1 MIEQSTKPALDQQTF
16 EKILEAAFVLQ
27 EHNRRMRQVDVRL
40 ESLSEKLRAK
50 EPVQQSLLKKIEPDS
65 DEAPRPNPDYTL
77 TLAEIVEAQYQIQTR
92 HLELSDATAV
102 VAERIARI
110 TRATGAGIGILEGA
124 TVRYLAGTGSPA
136 LPVGTEVPLKTAV
149 CQANI
154 RTGQVI
160 RTKDVDTEFLFDPEP
175 VRLRGIRSLIAVPIH
190 YDGNIVGG
198 LELYFDQVEGYA
210 EQDIHTCQ
218 LMAGLVTEAMG
229 RQAGAALKES
239 MAAERSS
246 MLAAI
251 EKLQPKLSA
260 MATAASSNGSGERA
274 PARTADVETLV
285 CSKCGHDLMLQEQF
299 CGKCGASRAHAT
311 GVPGEEIST
320 GESAEFSPMAASAKT
335 RIEEPLPFTEDEA
348 DALANSLAIV
358 PQADAEIVVPPSDVA
373 RALHGDLVW
382 TSAARAQDFFE
393 SLAETPN
400 PGALRRFWRSR
411 KGDFYLAVAIAV
423 VVAVIG
429 WGIWS
434 NESVNAKTAN
444 AASRSPNRAKLTNAD
459 ANLSTFDRFLIAV
472 GVAEAPDPPDHKYQG
487 NPDAQVWVDLNTAQ
501 YYCPGSDL
509 YEKTAKGKI
518 TSQRDAQL
526 DQFEPAYRQ
535 PCN

>member
-1 MIEQSTKPALDQQTF
+1 MIEQPTKPALDQRTF
-16 EKILEAAFVLQ
+16 EKILEAVFVLQ

-40 ESLSEKLRAK
+40 ESQSEKLR
-50 EPVQQSLLKKIEPDS
+50 EEETVRQSSLKKINPDS
-65 DEAPRPNPDYTL
+65 DEALRPNPDYTL

-92 HLELSDATAV
+92 HLELSDATMV

-110 TRATGAGIGILEGA
+110 TRASGAGIAVLEGA
-124 TVRYLAGTGSPA
+124 IVRYLAGAGLPA
-136 LPVGTEVPLKTAV
+136 LPLGTEVPLKAAV
-149 CQANI
+149 CQATI

-160 RTKDVDTEFLFDPEP
+160 RTKDVDAEFLFDPEP
-175 VRLRGIRSLIAVPIH
+175 VRQRGIRSLIAVPIH
-190 YDGNIVGG
+190 YDGNIVAG
-198 LELYFDQVEGYA
+198 LELYFDRVEGYA

-218 LMAGLVTEAMG
+218 LMAGLVTEAMA
-229 RQAGAALKES
+229 RHAGAALKES

-260 MATAASSNGSGERA
+260 MATAASSNGNGESA
-274 PARTADVETLV
+274 PSKNASVETIV
-285 CSKCGHDLMLQEQF
+285 CSKCGHDLMPKEQF
-299 CGKCGASRAHAT
+299 CGNCGASRAQAT
-311 GVPGEEIST
+311 AGLAEEIPAIET
-320 GESAEFSPMAASAKT
+320 AGFSSRAASART
-335 RIEEPLPFTEDEA
+335 GTQEPFPFTEDEA

-358 PQADAEIVVPPSDVA
+358 SQADAEIVVPLSDA
-373 RALHGDLVW
+373 APALRNDMVW

-411 KGDFYLAVAIAV
+411 KGDFYLALAIAM

-444 AASRSPNRAKLTNAD
+444 AASRNATHGKLTNAD
-459 ANLSTFDRFLIAV
+459 ANLSTFDKFLIAI

-487 NPDAQVWVDLNTAQ
+487 NPDTQVWVDLNTAQ

-509 YEKTAKGKI
+509 YEKTANGKL